1 MAYVCVRECA
11 CVYRHANTHT
21 QNMQT
26 IALAGAS
33 DAHAA
38 QFLDSKTIAA
48 AIDDK
53 VVLWDIETAQVCH
66 SFRIYLLYI
75 VT

>member
-1 MAYVCVRECA
+1 
-11 CVYRHANTHT
+11 
-21 QNMQT
+21 MQT

-66 SFRIYLLYI
+66 SFRIYLLYM